1 MDAQL
6 CRMKRPGWAKACYL
20 QGAAQMLLKVRW
32 NIYTFPS
39 TNSFSPPN
47 PYLFFDA
54 VTLISSGL
62 WKGMWCISRWSQTG
76 SSKCWDWQSI
86 VVKSSLSFSEDLFCK
101 YKLSLVSIILSIA
114 RIDFIRLCSHL
125 FERLRISLLNY
136 AFICYFVTLRRLPL
150 ESPGESCAIK
160 ALSVIGVFLLRRE
173 AVDCMKA
180 SQAAKQLSA
189 VSLAQWHWKLCP
201 GVPELL
207 SARLKTLSV
216 SFWRPQIRVTSRFIM
231 IFCGHGGQH
240 CRCSFFPPTSG
251 ALVRPSLLPVSW
263 SSNSRVMTMTSG
275 LDIKGVIGC
284 LA

>member
-160 ALSVIGVFLLRRE
+160 ALSVIGVFCYAGRLLIAWRHLKPPNSYLQCHWLGE
-173 AVDCMKA
+173 TVKA
-180 SQAAKQLSA
+180 LPRSTRTFVSPVKNV
-189 VSLAQWHWKLCP
+189 VSL
-201 GVPELL
+201 
-207 SARLKTLSV
+207 
-216 SFWRPQIRVTSRFIM
+216 
-231 IFCGHGGQH
+231 
-240 CRCSFFPPTSG
+240 FFATP
-251 ALVRPSLLPVSW
+251 
-263 SSNSRVMTMTSG
+263 N
-275 LDIKGVIGC
+275 
-284 LA
+284 

>member
-136 AFICYFVTLRRLPL
+136 AFICYFVFL
-150 ESPGESCAIK
+150 ESPGESSSIK
-160 ALSVIGVFLLRRE
+160 TLSVIGVFCFAGRLLMHEGISSRQT
-173 AVDCMKA
+173 VICSVIGSVKP
-180 SQAAKQLSA
+180 
-189 VSLAQWHWKLCP
+189 WKLCP

-207 SARLKTLSV
+207 SAQLKTLSV
-216 SFWRPQIRVTSRFIM
+216 YFWRPQIRVTSRFIM

-240 CRCSFFPPTSG
+240 CRCSFFPLQVEPLS
-251 ALVRPSLLPVSW
+251 VR
-263 SSNSRVMTMTSG
+263 RC
-275 LDIKGVIGC
+275 C
-284 LA
+284 L